1 MSEKNGDPLD
11 LSDGSVR
18 ETDFTVDETSGPQ
31 PNNEGTTV
39 DQSSS
44 DSDDFVTPVKLF
56 LESECGCQY
65 GKK

>member
-18 ETDFTVDETSGPQ
+18 ETDFTVDETSSSGTQ

-39 DQSSS
+39 DQIDIWIAMILSRR
-44 DSDDFVTPVKLF
+44 
-56 LESECGCQY
+56 
-65 GKK
+65 